1 MLRRGPHFRLFYAFI
16 QTLHV
21 RARTPRDANL
31 ISANPICFTM
41 NEQRG
46 MAERPE
52 AEYHPDQGH
61 ERDGKSGCWVLCWQ
75 YWAVVLGY
83 FGFGNGESAKTKPPP

>member
-1 MLRRGPHFRLFYAFI
+1 MKCSEEVPISAYS
-16 QTLHV
+16 TLSYKHYT

-61 ERDGKSGCWVLCWQ
+61 ERDGKSGCWQ
-75 YWAVVLGY
+75 YWAILVSEM
-83 FGFGNGESAKTKPPP
+83 ESLPKQNLLPRCLKY